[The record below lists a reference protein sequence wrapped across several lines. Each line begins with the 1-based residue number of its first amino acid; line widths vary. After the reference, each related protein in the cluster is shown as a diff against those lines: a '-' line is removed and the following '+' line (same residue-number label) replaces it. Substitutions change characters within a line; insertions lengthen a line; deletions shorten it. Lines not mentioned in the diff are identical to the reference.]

1 MVENNQLLPFERN
14 RYYVGKLLTSAD
26 FQVEQEY
33 GIQKRRFLNE
43 MMFGDGVVCGLGVYS
58 LDDQSVMVDSGV
70 AIDGLGREIA
80 VESAVVRKLS
90 SIPGFEEL
98 ESARVL
104 LCLRYQEENVHPVY
118 AVRSQESGDNYEC
131 NHTREGWSFFLRDA
145 EAPGGVMELE
155 SDFLATAVLFENSDY
170 IVTLSMPAA
179 ASCGHQARLDVQVE
193 CLAEET
199 SSFSLDMLLQT
210 PAFLSDSG
218 EHEVH
223 ITIDGVRLAA
233 GERLCKSYW
242 LTAQA
247 TPAPDSVLI
256 AGSNMVGILVGEQR
270 ENLAEN
276 FLMRVAVEELTPDE
290 LVARAIG
297 RISLESREMA
307 GRADCVPLAEIRL
320 QRTKSAYLIEKVIED
335 GIKHYV
341 QTNAAAAL
349 RTEYGSYYAQPTQR
363 VAAVAVERESG
374 PADNGARY
382 SEPIYATGICEIPLS
397 GAKRGDVVRSDEILH
412 GLGRGNVLVEV
423 GFEYLAEDPRT
434 NEQARNTIYGDAT
447 LFSEPELP
455 ITRAST
461 GVKVLGE
468 RGSFIVAARLEQDA
482 GQAVMVLRW
491 VAIKLPAGEESSK
504 LQRLAGKS
512 IAAEQPTVV
521 LATRESHFFNVRFKN
536 MEPCTLSYE
545 LTEPDS
551 GEITADGIYTA
562 PGKEGVYEIRISC
575 ADMPLVSTYA
585 YAVVKKRTAE
595 QEEAAANK

>member
-26 FQVEQEY
+26 FQVEQDY
-33 GIQKRRFLNE
+33 GIRKRRFLNE
-43 MMFGDGVVCGLGVYS
+43 MMFGDGIVCGLGVYS
-58 LDDQSVMVDSGV
+58 LDDQSVMVESGV
-70 AIDGLGREIA
+70 ALDGLGREIA

-90 SIPGFEEL
+90 AIQGFEEL
-98 ESARVL
+98 ESSRVL

-155 SDFLATAVLFENSDY
+155 SDFLSSAVLFENSDY
-170 IVTLSMPAA
+170 CISLSMPAS
-179 ASCGHQARLDVQVE
+179 ASCGRKVRLDVQVE
-193 CLAEET
+193 CLGEEAAT
-199 SSFSLDMLLQT
+199 LNLDVLLQT
-210 PAFLSDSG
+210 PAFVSENG
-218 EHEVH
+218 EHEVQ
-223 ITIDGVRLAA
+223 IRMEDVRLTA
-233 GERLCKSYW
+233 GQRLCKSYW
-242 LTAQA
+242 LTAQSA
-247 TPAPDSVLI
+247 PAPDSVLI
-256 AGSNMVGILVGEQR
+256 AGTNMANILLGDQR
-270 ENLAEN
+270 EPLGEN
-276 FLMRVAVEELTPDE
+276 FLMRVAVEDLSPEE

-307 GRADCVPLAEIRL
+307 GRPDSVPLAELWL
-320 QRTKSAYLIEKVIED
+320 QRTKSAYLIEKVVED
-335 GIKHYV
+335 GVKRYV

-349 RTEYGSYYAQPTQR
+349 RSEYSGYYAQPAQQVSTVVEQR
-363 VAAVAVERESG
+363 EGGPVETG
-374 PADNGARY
+374 PRY
-382 SEPIYATGICEIPLS
+382 SEPVYATGICEIPLS

-447 LFSEPELP
+447 LFGEPELP
-455 ITRAST
+455 ITRAAT
-461 GVKVLGE
+461 AVKVMGD
-468 RGSFIVAARLEQDA
+468 RGSFLAAARLEQDA
-482 GQAVMVLRW
+482 TQAVMVLRW

-551 GEITADGIYTA
+551 GEITTDGIYTA

-575 ADMPLVSTYA
+575 ADMPLISTYA

-595 QEEAAANK
+595 QEEAAASK